1 MCGIVGYVGPREVLP
16 LILQGLKTLE
26 YRGYDSAGIVI
37 LGEDLSLFK
46 RQGKINA
53 LEKDL
58 QGLHL
63 DGRTGIGHTRWATH
77 GAPTELNAHP
87 HLDCDGNL
95 AVIHNGIIEN
105 YLQLKAELLRLGHH
119 FRSET
124 DTEVIPHLIEEQ
136 LKSQSSLLGAT
147 LAASAQMEGAF
158 ALAVVSKRFP
168 NQIVAVRRESPL
180 VLGVGKGENFLA
192 SDIPALLPYTRDILI
207 LNNNEAAL
215 IEESGIQLFTLEGKA
230 LQRQPLSIDW
240 DAKMAERGGYE
251 HYMLKEIHEQP
262 QALRETMV
270 GHIDWDHSL
279 VLLPEFPD
287 DLLTGARR
295 LYISACGTAYHAG
308 IAGKYLIESL
318 AGLPVEVEIAS
329 EFRYRR
335 TPFVEG
341 SLGLVISQSG
351 ETMDTLAALK
361 RFKEQGIPTLA
372 ITNVQGS
379 SVCREADH
387 IFYTKAGPEIAV
399 ASTKAYLTQVL
410 SLILLA
416 VKLSQLKGQPQP
428 ELVCELK
435 RIPLLAERVLA
446 ELEKTVQEYANRMRF
461 LDDYFILG
469 RGLDFASALEGALK
483 LKEISYVHCE
493 AYAAGELKHGPLAL
507 VTQGK
512 QVCILATQRNLFAKT
527 LSNLKEVKARGAEV
541 LALSFPDGNELEAD
555 EIWSLPP
562 TLDPLGPLLSMIP
575 LQLFAYYMAKE
586 KGCDI
591 DQPRNLAK
599 SVTVE

>member
-1 MCGIVGYVGPREVLP
+1 MCGIFGYIGPREVLP
-16 LILQGLKTLE
+16 VILKGLKTLE
-26 YRGYDSAGIVI
+26 YRGYDSAGIVVV
-37 LGEDLSLFK
+37 GEDLSLIK
-46 RQGKINA
+46 RQGKIA
-53 LEKDL
+53 ILEAEL
-58 QGLHL
+58 QGVHL
-63 DGRTGIGHTRWATH
+63 EGHVGIGHTRWATH
-77 GAPTELNAHP
+77 GAPTDLNAHP
-87 HLDCDGNL
+87 HLDCQGTL

-105 YLQLKAELLRLGHH
+105 FLELKADLISKGHL
-119 FRSET
+119 FISDT
-124 DTEVIPHLIEEQ
+124 DTEVIPHLIEEE
-136 LKSQSSLLGAT
+136 LKTSPTLLDAT
-147 LAASAQMEGAF
+147 LAASAKMEGAF
-158 ALAVVSKRFP
+158 ALAVTSRHFP
-168 NQIVAVRRESPL
+168 DQIVCVRRESPL
-180 VLGVGKGENFLA
+180 VLGLGKGEQFLA
-192 SDIPALLPYTRDILI
+192 SDIPALLPYTRQILV

-215 IEESGIQLFTLEGKA
+215 MQRDSIRIFTLGGEELERA
-230 LQRQPLSIDW
+230 PLAIDW
-240 DAKMAERGGYE
+240 DAKMAEKGGYE

-262 QALRETMV
+262 QALRETMA
-270 GHIDWDHSL
+270 GHIDWERQE
-279 VLLPEFPD
+279 VRLPEFPD
-287 DLLTGARR
+287 ELLSTASRI
-295 LYISACGTAYHAG
+295 YMSACGTAYHAG

-329 EFRYRR
+329 EFRYRQM
-335 TPFVEG
+335 PFVPN

-351 ETMDTLAALK
+351 ETMDTLAAVK

-372 ITNVQGS
+372 ISNVFGS
-379 SVCREADH
+379 SVSREVDH

-416 VKLSQLKGQPQP
+416 VRLSQLRGQPQH
-428 ELVCELK
+428 ELVNGLQQ
-435 RIPLLAERVLA
+435 IPLLAEQVLN
-446 ELEKTVQEYANRMRF
+446 ELEGPVQAYANRMRY

-469 RGLDFASALEGALK
+469 RGLDYASSLEGALK

-507 VTQGK
+507 ITPGK
-512 QVCILATQRNLFAKT
+512 QVCLLATQRSLFAKT

-541 LALSFPDGNELEAD
+541 LAISYPDGGRLDAD
-555 EIWSLPP
+555 ETWTLPA
-562 TLDPLGPLLSMIP
+562 TLDALGPLLSMIP

>member
-16 LILQGLKTLE
+16 VILQGLKTLE

-77 GAPTELNAHP
+77 GAPTEVNAHP

-136 LKSQSSLLGAT
+136 LKSQGSLLGAT

-262 QALRETMV
+262 QALRETMA
-270 GHIDWDHSL
+270 GHIDWDRSL

-287 DLLTGARR
+287 DLLAGARR

-318 AGLPVEVEIAS
+318 AGFPVEVEIAS

-335 TPFVEG
+335 MPFVEG

-379 SVCREADH
+379 SVCREAEH

-435 RIPLLAERVLA
+435 RIPLLAERVLT

-541 LALSFPDGNELEAD
+541 LALSFPDGNGLEAD
-555 EIWSLPP
+555 EIWTLPP

>member
-1 MCGIVGYVGPREVLP
+1 
-16 LILQGLKTLE
+16 
-26 YRGYDSAGIVI
+26 
-37 LGEDLSLFK
+37 
-46 RQGKINA
+46 
-53 LEKDL
+53 
-58 QGLHL
+58 
-63 DGRTGIGHTRWATH
+63 
-77 GAPTELNAHP
+77 
-87 HLDCDGNL
+87 
-95 AVIHNGIIEN
+95 
-105 YLQLKAELLRLGHH
+105 
-119 FRSET
+119 
-124 DTEVIPHLIEEQ
+124 
-136 LKSQSSLLGAT
+136 
-147 LAASAQMEGAF
+147 
-158 ALAVVSKRFP
+158 
-168 NQIVAVRRESPL
+168 
-180 VLGVGKGENFLA
+180 
-192 SDIPALLPYTRDILI
+192 
-207 LNNNEAAL
+207 
-215 IEESGIQLFTLEGKA
+215 
-230 LQRQPLSIDW
+230 
-240 DAKMAERGGYE
+240 MAERGGYE

-262 QALRETMV
+262 QALRETMA
-270 GHIDWDHSL
+270 GHIDWDRSMVH
-279 VLLPEFPD
+279 LPEFPD
-287 DLLTGARR
+287 DLLADARR
-295 LYISACGTAYHAG
+295 LYISACGTSYHAG

-329 EFRYRR
+329 EFRYRQM
-335 TPFVEG
+335 PFVEG

-379 SVCREADH
+379 SVSREADH

-410 SLILLA
+410 SLTLLA
-416 VKLSQLKGQPQP
+416 VKLSQLKGHAKP
-428 ELVCELK
+428 ELVCELE
-435 RIPLLAERVLA
+435 RIPLLAERVLV

-512 QVCILATQRNLFAKT
+512 QVCILATQRTLFTKT

-541 LALSFPDGNELEAD
+541 LALSFPDGNGLEAD
-555 EIWSLPP
+555 EIWTLPP

>member
-1 MCGIVGYVGPREVLP
+1 
-16 LILQGLKTLE
+16 
-26 YRGYDSAGIVI
+26 
-37 LGEDLSLFK
+37 
-46 RQGKINA
+46 
-53 LEKDL
+53 
-58 QGLHL
+58 
-63 DGRTGIGHTRWATH
+63 
-77 GAPTELNAHP
+77 P

-124 DTEVIPHLIEEQ
+124 DTEVIPHLIEEH
-136 LKSQSSLLGAT
+136 LKKQNTLLGAA

-215 IEESGIQLFTLEGKA
+215 IEESGIQLFTLEGKS

-262 QALRETMV
+262 QALRDTMA
-270 GHIDWDHSL
+270 GHIDWDRSL
-279 VLLPEFPD
+279 ALLPEFPD
-287 DLLTGARR
+287 DLLAGARR

-335 TPFVEG
+335 MPFVEG

-379 SVCREADH
+379 SICREADH

-410 SLILLA
+410 SLVLLA

-428 ELVCELK
+428 ELVCELE
-435 RIPLLAERVLA
+435 RIPLLAEQVLA

-527 LSNLKEVKARGAEV
+527 LSNLKEVKARGAEA
-541 LALSFPDGNELEAD
+541 LALSFPDGNGLEAD
-555 EIWSLPP
+555 EIWTLPP